1 MKKSKKITL
10 VIIPAIILAA
20 CDNDAPLHR
29 DVYTSA
35 EECVA
40 DWANSE
46 LCAQMPPDAAQE
58 YTTAS
63 HANNI
68 ASGSHATG
76 IGDGISTM
84 EDNAIVGNNNT
95 NNDHHGSA
103 NPVFVPNAFFWGP
116 NYSSGTRSV
125 DYNGTTY
132 TPLTNTHARAP
143 FNVSTSAISAAK
155 VSPGAVRSGWGGT
168 ARGIGGAVGS

>member
-10 VIIPAIILAA
+10 VIIPSIILAA
-20 CDNDAPLHR
+20 CDNNTPLHR

-46 LCAQMPPDAAQE
+46 LCAQMPSDAAQE
-58 YTTAS
+58 YTT
-63 HANNI
+63 NNI
-68 ASGSHATG
+68 ASNSHVPG
-76 IGDGISTM
+76 IGDGTPTI
-84 EDNAIVGNNNT
+84 EDNAIVDNNT
-95 NNDHHGSA
+95 ASTSNNSHHGSA
-103 NPVFVPNAFFWGP
+103 NPVVVPGAFFWGP
-116 NYSSGTRSV
+116 NYLSGTRSV
-125 DYNGTTY
+125 DYNGATY
-132 TPLTNTHARAP
+132 TPLTNTHTRAP
-143 FNVSTSAISAAK
+143 FNVSTSAISTAK